1 MATFIERVVGAAKLQ
16 TSTFEEVEQDPDAL
30 KQAMYVVVLANVAA
44 GIGYGSGRPGG
55 FLIGI
60 IAALLGWFLWAG
72 LTYFI
77 GTRLLSTPQTHAD
90 WGQLL
95 RTTGFSAAPGMLRI
109 FGPIPLLGNLIGG
122 IANVWMLV
130 SFVVAVR
137 QALDYESTWRA
148 VGVCVIGWFVYAI
161 LIRILL
167 F

>member
-1 MATFIERVVGAAKLQ
+1 MATFTERLVGAARLH
-16 TSTFEEVEQDPDAL
+16 TSTFEEVEHDPGAL
-30 KQAMYVVVLANVAA
+30 KQAMSVVVLANVAA
-44 GIGYGSGRPGG
+44 GIGYGGGRPGG

-60 IAALLGWFLWAG
+60 IVALLGWFIWAG

-109 FGPIPLLGNLIGG
+109 FGPVPLLGNLIVE

-130 SFVVAVR
+130 SFIVAVR

-148 VGVCVIGWFVYAI
+148 VGVCLIGWFVYAI

-167 F
+167 L

>member
-1 MATFIERVVGAAKLQ
+1 MATFTQRIVGTAKLH
-16 TSTFEEVEQDPDAL
+16 TSAFEEVEHDPGAL
-30 KQAMYVVVLANVAA
+30 KQAMFVVVLANVAA
-44 GIGYGSGRPGG
+44 GIGYGGGRPGG

-60 IAALLGWFLWAG
+60 IVALLGWFIWAG

-109 FGPIPLLGNLIGG
+109 FSPIPLLGNLIVG

-130 SFVVAVR
+130 SFIVAVR